1 VPVSDDVV
9 VKEVIDDEAFAAT
22 AAKAMAKLKKP
33 AQPVAAQQ
41 DADF

>member
-1 VPVSDDVV
+1 MSDAD
-9 VKEVIDDEAFAAT
+9 FAAT